1 MNTRCEWSRA
11 EEEWSAWN
19 TCKGDNW
26 SFHELEDTPESNG
39 MKFCPFCGL
48 EIFVQPKE
56 GG

>member
-56 GG
+56 EG